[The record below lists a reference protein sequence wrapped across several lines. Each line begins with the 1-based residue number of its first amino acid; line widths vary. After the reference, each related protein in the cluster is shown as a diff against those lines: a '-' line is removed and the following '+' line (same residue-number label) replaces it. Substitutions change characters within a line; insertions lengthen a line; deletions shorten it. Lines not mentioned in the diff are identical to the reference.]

1 MKRKPIIIFGAV
13 AALLAVYF
21 SLAFLSRTN
30 LQEQY
35 EAAENLMEQSKYD
48 DAIKI
53 FQQLG
58 PEYKDSLARIAY
70 ARLGLDYNDA
80 QKYYENEEYKK
91 AAEIF
96 KSLGDFKDSNE
107 LAIESTYQYAI
118 TLFNE
123 ALYEEALAN
132 FQELGDYQ
140 LSKLYAAKC
149 SLELLDEMQERIY
162 KEATRLYDC
171 QEYDEALQYFE
182 ELGDFEDS
190 VAMVQKCK
198 DMVNR
203 IKLSTTISAGQR
215 YSLGITSYGDALS
228 TGYNPYGQSN
238 IEGWSDLLSISGQG
252 VVSIGL
258 KADGTVV
265 TAGVGPGDSIDTSE
279 WKNIIAVSAGERYVA
294 GLKNDGTV
302 ECQGHGNDGQ
312 TDTGNWTDVV
322 AIATGWRHTVGLC
335 ANGEIKITGYRA
347 SNQLKEIANH
357 QSEWQNI
364 IAIAAGGGG
373 TDADIGRGHTVGL
386 REDKTVVAVGDNQYG
401 QCDVGNWTDIVAIA
415 AGQWHTVGL
424 HSDGTVIPPKKNRK
438 EQRDYDK
445 YLYKLRHLVEN
456 CFLTLKRWR
465 GIATRYAKTSEAFIA
480 AVHVRCIAIWAAIR
494 T

>member
-140 LSKLYAAKC
+140 LSNLC
-149 SLELLDEMQERIY
+149 
-162 KEATRLYDC
+162 
-171 QEYDEALQYFE
+171 
-182 ELGDFEDS
+182 
-190 VAMVQKCK
+190 CK
-198 DMVNR
+198 M
-203 IKLSTTISAGQR
+203 L
-215 YSLGITSYGDALS
+215 
-228 TGYNPYGQSN
+228 P
-238 IEGWSDLLSISGQG
+238 
-252 VVSIGL
+252 
-258 KADGTVV
+258 
-265 TAGVGPGDSIDTSE
+265 
-279 WKNIIAVSAGERYVA
+279 
-294 GLKNDGTV
+294 
-302 ECQGHGNDGQ
+302 
-312 TDTGNWTDVV
+312 
-322 AIATGWRHTVGLC
+322 
-335 ANGEIKITGYRA
+335 
-347 SNQLKEIANH
+347 
-357 QSEWQNI
+357 
-364 IAIAAGGGG
+364 
-373 TDADIGRGHTVGL
+373 
-386 REDKTVVAVGDNQYG
+386 
-401 QCDVGNWTDIVAIA
+401 
-415 AGQWHTVGL
+415 
-424 HSDGTVIPPKKNRK
+424 
-438 EQRDYDK
+438 
-445 YLYKLRHLVEN
+445 
-456 CFLTLKRWR
+456 
-465 GIATRYAKTSEAFIA
+465 
-480 AVHVRCIAIWAAIR
+480 
-494 T
+494 

>member
-1 MKRKPIIIFGAV
+1 
-13 AALLAVYF
+13 
-21 SLAFLSRTN
+21 
-30 LQEQY
+30 
-35 EAAENLMEQSKYD
+35 MEQSKYD

-238 IEGWSDLLSISGQG
+238 IEGWSDLLSISGQDRKS
-252 VVSIGL
+252 VV
-258 KADGTVV
+258 
-265 TAGVGPGDSIDTSE
+265 
-279 WKNIIAVSAGERYVA
+279 
-294 GLKNDGTV
+294 
-302 ECQGHGNDGQ
+302 
-312 TDTGNWTDVV
+312 
-322 AIATGWRHTVGLC
+322 
-335 ANGEIKITGYRA
+335 
-347 SNQLKEIANH
+347 
-357 QSEWQNI
+357 
-364 IAIAAGGGG
+364 
-373 TDADIGRGHTVGL
+373 
-386 REDKTVVAVGDNQYG
+386 
-401 QCDVGNWTDIVAIA
+401 
-415 AGQWHTVGL
+415 
-424 HSDGTVIPPKKNRK
+424 
-438 EQRDYDK
+438 
-445 YLYKLRHLVEN
+445 
-456 CFLTLKRWR
+456 
-465 GIATRYAKTSEAFIA
+465 
-480 AVHVRCIAIWAAIR
+480 
-494 T
+494 